1 MSRRR
6 TALTFVLATGLVVTS
21 ASPIVGWAAGFKN
34 NYRIPLA
41 YHWNGRTWTEMAA
54 SAVHPSGGSATVW
67 TSGSAW
73 GRVTDHWADRTLAIR
88 GAGS

>member
-1 MSRRR
+1 
-6 TALTFVLATGLVVTS
+6 
-21 ASPIVGWAAGFKN
+21 
-34 NYRIPLA
+34 
-41 YHWNGRTWTEMAA
+41 MAA